1 MGCFDDKKKKEL
13 MDNSS
18 DTHVKLPRRL
28 KNIYNLLSKKRVWI
42 SRYILIGIAM
52 IYEMMP
58 GMIYTVFPCLKKTV
72 QIILEY
78 EKGVLLPAQGDVVT
92 ITTVLWTF
100 TTAISIYCIE
110 KLDCRYYGISVKD
123 IIFSK
128 DKCKDIIFIVATI
141 AMEPV
146 FLFLSAIF
154 DWVFVSILV
163 GIFCFVSMLYAL
175 LIISNEMSSDAVE
188 EKTRE
193 LLKDKDGIKTSF
205 VSNFFKNA
213 NYADDYEASKLLEI
227 LLENY
232 SDDNCEIKEG
242 AYNITHYI
250 ISNNKNLS
258 DKYLFIMN
266 WITGLDDIKRRNGQI
281 LKNADK
287 IEKNKQG
294 IILAVIEKLEA
305 ENAHFV
311 LEMLDI
317 SEQRTADLCLWCA
330 ACNIYFE
337 RFKKQGWR
345 RQLSKRLLFNASH
358 FRKPEKNRTLILD
371 FKEVYEL
378 MQYKNNDKKNNY
390 DYFTYIY
397 RYCTNE

>member
-1 MGCFDDKKKKEL
+1 MSE
-13 MDNSS
+13 
-18 DTHVKLPRRL
+18 
-28 KNIYNLLSKKRVWI
+28 KN
-42 SRYILIGIAM
+42 
-52 IYEMMP
+52 
-58 GMIYTVFPCLKKTV
+58 V
-72 QIILEY
+72 QVILEY
-78 EKGVLLPAQGDVVT
+78 EKGVLLPAQGDVIT

-110 KLDCRYYGISVKD
+110 KLDCRYYGIPVKD

-175 LIISNEMSSDAVE
+175 LIICNVMSSDAVE
-188 EKTRE
+188 EKTRK
-193 LLKDKDGIKTSF
+193 LLKGKNGIKEPF

-213 NYADDYEASKLLEI
+213 NYADDYEASKLREI
-227 LLENY
+227 LLEDFPEN
-232 SDDNCEIKEG
+232 NCEIKRG

-266 WITGLDDIKRRNGQI
+266 WITGLDDKKRRNEQV
-281 LKNADK
+281 DK
-287 IEKNKQG
+287 IEKIKQG
-294 IILAVIEKLEA
+294 IVLVVIEKLEA

-317 SEQRTADLCLWCA
+317 SEQRTAEICLWCA

-345 RQLSKRLLFNASH
+345 RQLTKRLLFNASH

-371 FKEVYEL
+371 FKEIYEL